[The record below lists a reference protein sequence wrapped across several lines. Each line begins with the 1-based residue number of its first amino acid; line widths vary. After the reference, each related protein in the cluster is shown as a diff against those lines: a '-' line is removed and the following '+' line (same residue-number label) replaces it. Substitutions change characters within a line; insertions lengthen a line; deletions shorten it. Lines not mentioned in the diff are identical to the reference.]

1 MGKVNEHFFRG
12 RNYGIMP
19 ALQVTAVLTH
29 TRRIGAMIDI
39 FLYGTGGIG
48 TLRRYVVVGLLLMG
62 LFLVGCPR
70 LSPTYQP
77 QAYGRAVDL
86 KVEALNLM
94 DKATEPYGQHQA
106 AADTLRLNLEKAYEA
121 AKGVPKNEMST
132 QMWAILKDPNG
143 NLLGG
148 FLKMWQE
155 KSVLKKPFI
164 DAKKGQVGEAFD
176 KIITLEAGKV
186 KS

>member
-1 MGKVNEHFFRG
+1 
-12 RNYGIMP
+12 
-19 ALQVTAVLTH
+19 
-29 TRRIGAMIDI
+29 MIDR
-39 FLYGTGGIG
+39 FLCGTGRIEP
-48 TLRRYVVVGLLLMG
+48 LRGCTVVGLLLMV

-70 LSPTYQP
+70 LSPSYQP
-77 QAYGRAVDL
+77 EAYGRAIDL

-94 DKATEPYGQHQA
+94 DKATEPYAQHQA

-121 AKGVPKNEMST
+121 AKGIPKNEMST

-155 KSVLKKPFI
+155 KSVLNKPFI
-164 DAKKGQVGEAFD
+164 DAKKVQVGDAFD
-176 KIITLEAGKV
+176 KIIALETGKV